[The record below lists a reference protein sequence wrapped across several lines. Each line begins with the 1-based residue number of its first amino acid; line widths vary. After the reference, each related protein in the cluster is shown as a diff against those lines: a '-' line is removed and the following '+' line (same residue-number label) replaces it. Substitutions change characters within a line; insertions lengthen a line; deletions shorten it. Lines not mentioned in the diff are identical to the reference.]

1 LRKEARVCCRERKAA
16 GLGGPKNSDHIDGPR
31 ANLPN
36 EVDPD
41 EPTRKKKKKKKKGA
55 AAHHQAAA
63 VRFLVVLVGQ
73 AVSSNCC
80 LFCCSERP
88 TAACYCLP
96 IRPTPL
102 TDTPDFAGGGGGGAD
117 CCLCCCWQGG
127 ALAGGPTEMRHFKD
141 DLDAVTEEAEQL
153 TRSDACRTADLYSPP
168 HLHCHRTAASLW
180 AVLSFGTCS
189 GEY

>member
-1 LRKEARVCCRERKAA
+1 MLRKEARVCCRERKAA

-80 LFCCSERP
+80 LFVGFVAANGRLLP
-88 TAACYCLP
+88 ATAY
-96 IRPTPL
+96 
-102 TDTPDFAGGGGGGAD
+102 
-117 CCLCCCWQGG
+117 Q
-127 ALAGGPTEMRHFKD
+127 
-141 DLDAVTEEAEQL
+141 LD
-153 TRSDACRTADLYSPP
+153 RLY
-168 HLHCHRTAASLW
+168 
-180 AVLSFGTCS
+180 
-189 GEY
+189 